1 MTPRENPALLGHGA
15 AEAAL
20 ASAARAG
27 RLHHAW
33 LITGPPGVGKAT
45 LAFRF
50 ARWLLAGGAGGALLA
65 GGAGGGLLAGQP
77 AGQGLHLP
85 EDHPAFRRVAVG
97 AHADLLSLAP
107 NTGEKGK
114 KQMIRVDEVRGLRGF
129 MSLTPAEG
137 GFRVVVLEEPE
148 TMDRFGQ
155 NAILKTLEEPP
166 PKAVL
171 LLTSSAPGQLL
182 PTIRSR
188 VRRLEL
194 NPLGDAEMTELLPD
208 MAEADRAVLL
218 RIAGGS
224 PGRAMQLAEGEG
236 LAMARL
242 AEEALG
248 GVMGSRAMALAEQIA
263 GRDVGPMTIF
273 FALLRAGQAAGVRA
287 AAAGSP
293 PAWLGTR
300 PLGEWS
306 EIWGRLGAHAR
317 TAEVLNL
324 ERKQAV
330 LVALGWLR

>member
-1 MTPRENPALLGHGA
+1 MTPRENPDLVGHAA

-50 ARWLLAGGAGGALLA
+50 ARWLLAGTD
-65 GGAGGGLLAGQP
+65 

-85 EDHPAFRRVAVG
+85 QTHPVFRRVAAG

-137 GFRVVVLEEPE
+137 GYRVVVLEEPE

-171 LLTSSAPGQLL
+171 ILTSSAPGQLL

-194 NPLGDAEMTELLPD
+194 GPLTDSEMTGLLPD
-208 MAEADRAVLL
+208 MPAADRAVLL

-224 PGRAMQLAEGEG
+224 PGRAIQLAQGEG

-248 GVMGSRAMALAEQIA
+248 GVDGSRAMALAEQVA
-263 GRDVGPMTIF
+263 GRDAGPMAMF
-273 FALLRAGQAAGVRA
+273 FALLRTGLSAGVRA
-287 AAAGSP
+287 ATMGSP

-300 PLGEWS
+300 TLSEWS
-306 EIWGRLGAHAR
+306 DIWGRIGAHAR
-317 TAEVLNL
+317 TAEALNL

>member
-1 MTPRENPALLGHGA
+1 VTPRENPLLLGHEV

-20 ASAARAG
+20 AAAARAS

-50 ARWLLAGGAGGALLA
+50 ARWLLAGS
-65 GGAGGGLLAGQP
+65 AGGGLSASAGSGTQE
-77 AGQGLHLP
+77 GEGLHLP
-85 EDHPAFRRVAVG
+85 ETHPVFRRVAAG

-114 KQMIRVDEVRGLRGF
+114 KQMIRVEEVRGLRGF

-166 PKAVL
+166 PRAVL
-171 LLTSSAPGQLL
+171 LLTSAAPGQLL

-194 NPLGDAEMTELLPD
+194 NPLPDAAMLALLPE
-208 MAEADRAVLL
+208 MPAADSETLL
-218 RIAGGS
+218 RIAGGA
-224 PGRAMQLAEGEG
+224 PGRALQLAEGEG

-248 GVMGSRAMALAEQIA
+248 GVAGARAAALAEQVA
-263 GRDVGPMTIF
+263 GREAQPMITF
-273 FALLRAGQAAGVRA
+273 FALLRARLAAGVRE
-287 AAAGSP
+287 AAAGRP
-293 PAWLGTR
+293 PPWLGAR
-300 PLGEWS
+300 PLSEWS
-306 EIWGRLGAHAR
+306 GLWGRLGAHAR

-324 ERKQAV
+324 ERKQVV

>member
-1 MTPRENPALLGHGA
+1 MTPRENPRLLGHAA

-20 ASAARAG
+20 AASAQAA

-33 LITGPPGVGKAT
+33 LITGPPGIGKAT

-50 ARWLLAGGAGGALLA
+50 ARWLLAGGTG
-65 GGAGGGLLAGQP
+65 P
-77 AGQGLHLP
+77 DLHLD
-85 EDHPAFRRVAVG
+85 EAHPVFRRVAAS

-114 KQMIRVDEVRGLRGF
+114 KQMIRVEEVRGLRGF

-137 GFRVVVLEEPE
+137 GYRVVVLEEAE

-166 PKAVL
+166 PRAVL

-194 NPLGDAEMTELLPD
+194 SPLAEAEMAELLPG
-208 MAEADRAVLL
+208 MQAAEREVLL

-224 PGRAMQLAEGEG
+224 PGRALQLAEGEG

-242 AEEALG
+242 AEEALAGVVG
-248 GVMGSRAMALAEQIA
+248 GRAMALAEQVA
-263 GRDVGPMTIF
+263 GRDTAPMTIF
-273 FALLRAGQAAGVRA
+273 FALLRAALAAGLRS
-287 AAAGSP
+287 AAAGDP
-293 PAWLGTR
+293 PAWVGVR
-300 PLGEWS
+300 PLGDWS
-306 EIWGRLGAHAR
+306 EVWSRIGAHAR
-317 TAEVLNL
+317 TVEVLNL

-330 LVALGWLR
+330 LVVLGWLR

>member
-1 MTPRENPALLGHGA
+1 MTPRENPDLVGHAA

-20 ASAARAG
+20 AAAVQGG

-33 LITGPPGVGKAT
+33 LITGPPGLGKAT

-50 ARWLLAGGAGGALLA
+50 ARWLLAGA
-65 GGAGGGLLAGQP
+65 P

-85 EDHPAFRRVAVG
+85 PSHPVFRRVAAG

-114 KQMIRVDEVRGLRGF
+114 KQMIRVEEVRGLRGF

-137 GFRVVVLEEPE
+137 GWRVVVLEEPE

-171 LLTSSAPGQLL
+171 ILTSAAPGQLL

-194 NPLGDAEMTELLPD
+194 SPLNDAEMVGLLPD
-208 MAEADRAVLL
+208 MPAADREILL
-218 RIAGGS
+218 GIAGGS
-224 PGRAMQLAEGEG
+224 PGRAAQLAEGEG
-236 LAMARL
+236 LVMARL
-242 AEEALG
+242 AAEALG
-248 GVMGSRAMALAEQIA
+248 GVDGSRAIAVAEQVA
-263 GRDVGPMTIF
+263 GRDVGPMTMF
-273 FALLRAGQAAGVRA
+273 FALLRTGLAAGVRA
-287 AAAGSP
+287 AASGTP
-293 PAWLGTR
+293 PPWVGRR

-306 EIWGRLGAHAR
+306 EIWARIGAHAR

>member
-1 MTPRENPALLGHGA
+1 MTPRANPALLGHAA

-20 ASAARAG
+20 AGAARAG

-33 LITGPPGVGKAT
+33 LITGPTGVGKAT

-50 ARWLLAGGAGGALLA
+50 ARWLLAGMPANPGGE
-65 GGAGGGLLAGQP
+65 
-77 AGQGLHLP
+77 QGLHLP
-85 EDHPAFRRVAVG
+85 ESHPVFRRVAAA

-171 LLTSSAPGQLL
+171 LLTSAAPGQLL

-194 NPLGDAEMTELLPD
+194 APLPDAAMRALLPG
-208 MAEADRAVLL
+208 MAEAELALLL
-218 RIAGGS
+218 RIAGGA
-224 PGRAMQLAEGEG
+224 PGRALQLAQGEG

-248 GVMGSRAMALAEQIA
+248 GVGGNRAVALAEQVA
-263 GRDVGPMTIF
+263 GREAGPMGIF
-273 FALLRAGQAAGVRA
+273 FSLLRDGLAAGIRST
-287 AAAGSP
+287 AAGSP
-293 PAWLGTR
+293 PPWLGAR
-300 PLGEWS
+300 PLAEWS
-306 EIWGRLGAHAR
+306 ELWGRIGAHAR

-330 LVALGWLR
+330 LVALRWLR